1 MSDFTERPSGLS
13 YTNYNNRCIKAYL
26 EETDCDAHLA
36 MTSIITKLI
45 PGYLREKAITEI
57 VSLLM
62 GYTFI
67 KPSYM
72 GKATLNIADGDTFD
86 EEEGKRLAKERVL
99 EKYHKD
105 FDGKMIYALNMLRT
119 FCAGVEHYCRK
130 HNIDIDYVPTV
141 SDIELK
147 IYDSGRKARK

>member
-26 EETDCDAHLA
+26 EGTACDAHLA

-45 PGYLREKAITEI
+45 PGYLREEAVTEI

-67 KPSYM
+67 DDTYT

-86 EEEGKRLAKERVL
+86 EEAGKRIAKRRIL
-99 EKYHKD
+99 NKYHKD
-105 FDGKMIYALNMLRT
+105 FDGKMTYALNMLRT
-119 FCAGVEHYCRK
+119 FCAGTEHYCKK
-130 HNIDIDYVPTV
+130 HNIDIEEVPSV
-141 SDIELK
+141 SEIERK
-147 IYDSGRKARK
+147 IYDSGKKAGR